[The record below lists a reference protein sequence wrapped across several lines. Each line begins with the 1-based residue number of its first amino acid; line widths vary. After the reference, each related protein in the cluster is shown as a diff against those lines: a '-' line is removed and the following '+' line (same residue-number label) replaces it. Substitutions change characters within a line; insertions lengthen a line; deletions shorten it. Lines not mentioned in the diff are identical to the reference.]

1 MALQPS
7 KTFINLPVKDL
18 KKTMDF
24 FRQVGFEFNM
34 QFTDENATSM
44 VINDNTYAMMLVEP
58 FFQSFTKKELVD
70 TTKYTEMLVALAVDS
85 RAQVDE
91 IVNRAFAAGGTP
103 SNEPQDFGH
112 MYSWSFQDINGHIW
126 EVFHMED
133 PENHQ
138 A

>member
-1 MALQPS
+1 MAFQPS

-24 FRQVGFEFNM
+24 FTKVGFEFNM
-34 QFTDENATSM
+34 QFTDDNATSM
-44 VINDNTYAMMLVEP
+44 VINDSTYAMMLVEP

-70 TTKYTEMLVALAVDS
+70 ATKYTEMLIALAVDS

-91 IVNRAFAAGGTP
+91 IVNKALAAGGTP
-103 SNEPQDFGH
+103 SNDQQDLGY

-133 PENHQ
+133 PETHQ